1 MVELR
6 QSVLAG
12 LPPPP
17 AHPIFPPTAVAS
29 VTVAHAHAL
38 HPPFTPFGRI
48 ILPSN
53 PASCMSRDPF
63 SS

>member
-6 QSVLAG
+6 QSALAG
-12 LPPPP
+12 FPP
-17 AHPIFPPTAVAS
+17 APSRPIFPPTIVTS
-29 VTVAHAHAL
+29 VTATHAHAL
-38 HPPFTPFGRI
+38 HAPFTPFGRI

>member
-6 QSVLAG
+6 QSALAG
-12 LPPPP
+12 LPRPP
-17 AHPIFPPTAVAS
+17 AHPIFPPTIVAS
-29 VTVAHAHAL
+29 VTATHAHAL
-38 HPPFTPFGRI
+38 HAPFTPFGRI

-53 PASCMSRDPF
+53 LASCMSRDPF